1 MLLSQKRGFLKPGCV
16 RMLNYLLKILRHK
29 CSLYDTKQLYG
40 CIVMLKFCH
49 LEDIVR
55 FCTDKC
61 TNFTC

>member
-49 LEDIVR
+49 LEDIV
-55 FCTDKC
+55 
-61 TNFTC
+61 